1 MKNYEELNEIRKL
14 SGLIQEADGEA
25 KLSEQATMP
34 VSGYTNAYDFIH
46 DFWFYGHNPSEMVGA
61 AATKP
66 KHLRLNKFLDDNGLD
81 PMKLYNNELEVVLW
95 LAKKMSISPMTV
107 LRHGS
112 DVIRFQTDTIK
123 AVKQKIAK
131 SKRTEEA
138 DGSGSYGGQSP
149 LTYEDDELNEIK
161 RLSGLE
167 EAKRKERTDDED
179 DWDDEDEDE
188 KPEDPDNDKV
198 PHILMQL
205 KKAKDVDGDHY
216 VKFKDGSKHLLP
228 IDDIDTFM
236 EMYMSLRPLDREKLQ
251 EVAIMSK
258 EQFDKVLAFF
268 KPDHAPQQKSIYRE

>member
-1 MKNYEELNEIRKL
+1 MDNVNEKWSGDTEIKSTGKWADKTIAELKKARSALKDKEDRTKEETSKLRQINFAIRSKKDWKGGVDE
-14 SGLIQEADGEA
+14 SQIDEHIKGGLDSYYQLTKAKELAKADGHDYD
-25 KLSEQATMP
+25 KLPE
-34 VSGYTNAYDFIH
+34 YH
-46 DFWFYGHNPSEMVGA
+46 RGA
-61 AATKP
+61 DQPHKEKYMA
-66 KHLRLNKFLDDNGLD
+66 
-81 PMKLYNNELEVVLW
+81 
-95 LAKKMSISPMTV
+95 LAKD
-107 LRHGS
+107 
-112 DVIRFQTDTIK
+112 DV
-123 AVKQKIAK
+123 
-131 SKRTEEA
+131 SEA

-149 LTYEDDELNEIK
+149 LSYDTQRSSKMEDDNELNEIK
-161 RLSGLE
+161 KLSGLGE
-167 EAKRKERTDDED
+167 VRKERTDVED
-179 DWDDEDEDE
+179 DFDDEDEDE
-188 KPEDPDNDKV
+188 KVEDPDKDKI